1 MASKPRGKRAPKG
14 DVAAEKENINA
25 PPAATKGNAK
35 TKGLKDTSNL
45 SLEAELEAM
54 TKALKQVS
62 LEVEHNKAMLRE
74 KEEQLTA
81 QAAETERMQKLLE
94 SGGEEKKKL
103 EDKLRKLQKVQG
115 FQPTLNLS
123 RPNPNAPEDLTKKKK
138 KDPNRLKKPK
148 SAFLL
153 WCKVHRQKVCEEN
166 PNATFAEISTIL
178 GDKWKNVS
186 EEDRKPYEDR
196 YKVEKD
202 VYLKLVGKEKRE
214 AEALKLF
221 HEEENKKLAQ
231 ELLEQYLAYKKLDSL
246 LWQEMESDVADGKKK
261 KKEKDPLKP
270 KHPITAFFA
279 FSQSRR
285 PALLE
290 LNKPVTEIAKILGEE
305 WKSMSPA
312 KRAPFEEIAAK
323 EKERY
328 SVELE
333 TYKKNK
339 AEDLSTLNHEAEEKA
354 KLEKSQALKLYKE
367 KERLDQAKKIMK
379 NQAKEKK
386 DMALGKKDLVSEKD
400 QAKEKKKAKDPN
412 KPKKPLSSYLIFGM
426 EMRKS
431 LSNNQ
436 VGLNFAETNAH
447 ISQKWKELSEKD
459 KEVWNEK
466 AAVLKKKYD
475 ADMEEYRSTL
485 PELSA

>member
-1 MASKPRGKRAPKG
+1 
-14 DVAAEKENINA
+14 
-25 PPAATKGNAK
+25 
-35 TKGLKDTSNL
+35 
-45 SLEAELEAM
+45 
-54 TKALKQVS
+54 
-62 LEVEHNKAMLRE
+62 
-74 KEEQLTA
+74 
-81 QAAETERMQKLLE
+81 
-94 SGGEEKKKL
+94 
-103 EDKLRKLQKVQG
+103 
-115 FQPTLNLS
+115 
-123 RPNPNAPEDLTKKKK
+123 
-138 KDPNRLKKPK
+138 
-148 SAFLL
+148 
-153 WCKVHRQKVCEEN
+153 
-166 PNATFAEISTIL
+166 
-178 GDKWKNVS
+178 
-186 EEDRKPYEDR
+186 
-196 YKVEKD
+196 
-202 VYLKLVGKEKRE
+202 
-214 AEALKLF
+214 
-221 HEEENKKLAQ
+221 
-231 ELLEQYLAYKKLDSL
+231 
-246 LWQEMESDVADGKKK
+246 
-261 KKEKDPLKP
+261 
-270 KHPITAFFA
+270 
-279 FSQSRR
+279 
-285 PALLE
+285 
-290 LNKPVTEIAKILGEE
+290 
-305 WKSMSPA
+305 MSPA